1 MADDKN
7 RIKLMLV
14 GETDVGKT
22 SIFERF
28 LHNQFTEK
36 INSSVGFDY
45 ESKQFKYKK
54 NVYNIDL
61 YDTAG
66 QERFRSTFTRV
77 FKEAQ
82 GIFVVFDLTNENSF
96 EAIKGWLELI
106 KVNAPSAKIIFLG
119 NKADLKEKRIG
130 MNKKDI
136 EENLRQLKELEILKD
151 LTNLVNNEIIYY
163 EISAKKD
170 KNITE
175 AIKKMISLIKGISED
190 DAKEKTEGNADEQ
203 SEKTTCPCLHSC
215 NLI

>member
-1 MADDKN
+1 MADD
-7 RIKLMLV
+7 IKILLV

-28 LHNQFTEK
+28 LHNKFTEK
-36 INSSVGFDY
+36 MSASTSGEIEN
-45 ESKQFKYKK
+45 KQFKYKK

-66 QERFRSTFTRV
+66 QERFRSTFTNY
-77 FKEAQ
+77 FKVVQ
-82 GIFVVFDLTNENSF
+82 GIFVIFDLTNENSF
-96 EAIKGWLELI
+96 KAIKGWLELI

-119 NKADLKEKRIG
+119 NKADLKEKIE
-130 MNKKDI
+130 MTKEDI
-136 EENLRQLKELEILKD
+136 EAKLKESE
-151 LTNLVNNEIIYY
+151 NLVNNEIIYY

-170 KNITE
+170 KNIKK
-175 AIKKMISLIKGISED
+175 AIQKMISLIKGISED

>member
-66 QERFRSTFTRV
+66 QERFRSILR
-77 FKEAQ
+77 E
-82 GIFVVFDLTNENSF
+82 
-96 EAIKGWLELI
+96 
-106 KVNAPSAKIIFLG
+106 FL
-119 NKADLKEKRIG
+119 KRLKEFSSY
-130 MNKKDI
+130 
-136 EENLRQLKELEILKD
+136 
-151 LTNLVNNEIIYY
+151 LT
-163 EISAKKD
+163 
-170 KNITE
+170 
-175 AIKKMISLIKGISED
+175 
-190 DAKEKTEGNADEQ
+190 
-203 SEKTTCPCLHSC
+203 
-215 NLI
+215 

>member
-1 MADDKN
+1 MADD
-7 RIKLMLV
+7 IKILLV

-28 LHNQFTEK
+28 LRNRFTEK
-36 INSSVGFDY
+36 MSASTCGEI

-54 NVYNIDL
+54 NVYNIAL
-61 YDTAG
+61 LDTPG
-66 QERFRSTFTRV
+66 QERFRDTIKYYY
-77 FKEAQ
+77 KEAQ

-96 EAIKGWLELI
+96 KAIKGWLELI

-119 NKADLKEKRIG
+119 NKADLKEKRD

-136 EENLRQLKELEILKD
+136 EKNLRQLKELE
-151 LTNLVNNEIIYY
+151 NLVNNEIIYY

-170 KNITE
+170 NNITE

>member
-28 LHNQFTEK
+28 LHDQFTEK

-54 NVYNIDL
+54 NVYDIDL

-96 EAIKGWLELI
+96 KAIKGWLELI

-136 EENLRQLKELEILKD
+136 EDNLRQLKELEILKD
-151 LTNLVNNEIIYY
+151 LKNLVNNEIIYY

-170 KNITE
+170 NNITE

>member
-1 MADDKN
+1 MADDEN
-7 RIKLMLV
+7 RIELMLV

-22 SIFERF
+22 SIFEKF
-28 LHNQFTEK
+28 LHNKFYEK
-36 INSSVGFDY
+36 INSSVGVDF

-54 NVYNIDL
+54 IEYNIDL
-61 YDTAG
+61 YDAAG
-66 QERFRSTFTRV
+66 QERFRDIITRF
-77 FKEAQ
+77 FKKIQ
-82 GIFVVFDLTNENSF
+82 GFFIVFDLTNQNSF
-96 EAIKGWLELI
+96 NSIQAWLEII
-106 KVNAPSAKIIFLG
+106 KDKAPSAYIIFLG
-119 NKADLKEKRIG
+119 NKVDLKEKRID
-130 MNKKDI
+130 MNKEDI

-151 LTNLVNNEIIYY
+151 LKNLVNNEIIYY

-175 AIKKMISLIKGISED
+175 AIQKMISLIKGISED

>member
-119 NKADLKEKRIG
+119 NKADLKEKRN
-130 MNKKDI
+130 MNKEDI
-136 EENLRQLKELEILKD
+136 EKNLRQLKELEILKD

>member
-1 MADDKN
+1 MADD
-7 RIKLMLV
+7 IKILLV

-28 LHNQFTEK
+28 LRNRFTEK
-36 INSSVGFDY
+36 MSASTGGEI

-54 NVYNIDL
+54 NVYNIAL
-61 YDTAG
+61 LDTPG
-66 QERFRSTFTRV
+66 QERFRDTIKYYY
-77 FKEAQ
+77 KEAQ

-96 EAIKGWLELI
+96 KAIKVWLELI

-119 NKADLKEKRIG
+119 NKAELKKKRIK
-130 MNKKDI
+130 MTKEDI
-136 EENLRQLKELEILKD
+136 EKNLRQLKELEELKE
-151 LTNLVNNEIIYY
+151 LENLVNNEIIYY
-163 EISAKKD
+163 EISAKD
-170 KNITE
+170 NKNIIE
-175 AIKKMISLIKGISED
+175 AFQKMISLIKGISED

>member
-1 MADDKN
+1 MANEEN
-7 RIKLMLV
+7 RIKLVLV
-14 GETDVGKT
+14 GETQVGKT
-22 SIFERF
+22 SIYKRF
-28 LHNQFTEK
+28 LHNGFTEK
-36 INSSVGFDY
+36 MCATIVGEAEY
-45 ESKQFKYKK
+45 NKQFKYKK

-82 GIFVVFDLTNENSF
+82 GIFVVFDLTNEYSF
-96 EAIKGWLELI
+96 EAIKGWLQLI
-106 KVNAPSAKIIFLG
+106 KDKAPSAKIIFLG
-119 NKADLKEKRIG
+119 NKADLKEKRN
-130 MNKKDI
+130 MNKEDI
-136 EENLRQLKELEILKD
+136 EKNLRQLKELEILKD

-175 AIKKMISLIKGISED
+175 AIQKMISLIKGISED